1 MEAAE
6 KLKISAENL
15 NSMLT
20 TSLQR
25 ISETRKR
32 TKKLR
37 AVSILRKRRKKKEA
51 KIEVPSVF
59 KKSVSKIKNKVSGGA
74 GNLFGNILGFV
85 SLLLL
90 GVAITNIEMNYDVF
104 FHDYHKTERKNRKLG
119 HMTHTCATRGELEEN
134 IEEILKLL

>member
-15 NSMLT
+15 NSMLA
-20 TSLQR
+20 TSLQK
-25 ISETRKR
+25 ISDTRKR
-32 TKKLR
+32 TKKLK
-37 AVSILRKRRKKKEA
+37 AVSILRRRRKKKES

-59 KKSVSKIKNKVSGGA
+59 KKSVSKIKNKVAGGT

-90 GVAITNIEMNYDVF
+90 GVAITNIEMIQEKLNDA
-104 FHDYHKTERKNRKLG
+104 RKNLTKKLELVKG
-119 HMTHTCATRGELEEN
+119 HCCKSCL
-134 IEEILKLL
+134 

>member
-25 ISETRKR
+25 ISETRNR
-32 TKKLR
+32 TRKLR
-37 AVSILRKRRKKKEA
+37 AVSILRKRRKKKES

-59 KKSVSKIKNKVSGGA
+59 KKSVSKIKNKVAGGT

-90 GVAITNIEMNYDVF
+90 GVAITNIEMIQEKLNEARKNLTKKVYL
-104 FHDYHKTERKNRKLG
+104 KLQIERKNI
-119 HMTHTCATRGELEEN
+119 N
-134 IEEILKLL
+134 NY

>member
-15 NSMLT
+15 NSMLA
-20 TSLQR
+20 TSLQK
-25 ISETRKR
+25 ISDTRKR
-32 TKKLR
+32 TKKLK
-37 AVSILRKRRKKKEA
+37 AVSILRRRRKKKES

-59 KKSVSKIKNKVSGGA
+59 KKSVSKIKNKVAGGT

-90 GVAITNIEMNYDVF
+90 
-104 FHDYHKTERKNRKLG
+104 
-119 HMTHTCATRGELEEN
+119 
-134 IEEILKLL
+134 